1 MATPPPI
8 SDRSF
13 SYKGLWNCYFLQS
26 MSVRRKQYSHA
37 CDQLS
42 MSPQV
47 SGLGTLFFF
56 SLITKMQV
64 TVDAHKIPAK
74 RLCPGQVG
82 LPSEAA
88 PWEPEGEAAVLE
100 GRG

>member
-1 MATPPPI
+1 MPVI
-8 SDRSF
+8 SYLCLPRYQDW
-13 SYKGLWNCYFLQS
+13 G
-26 MSVRRKQYSHA
+26 H
-37 CDQLS
+37 
-42 MSPQV
+42 
-47 SGLGTLFFF
+47 FFF